1 MCLYVWSRIRS
12 STVSWE
18 GGTTIHGKW
27 PTANTTRR
35 GALPFSHNNFV
46 IIAYLFENYL
56 LADETVLGA
65 NPGRL
70 LTQWAAS
77 GSGSGRCAAAPEGG
91 RAYKVC

>member
-1 MCLYVWSRIRS
+1 MGSGRRRILRGEES
-12 STVSWE
+12 S
-18 GGTTIHGKW
+18 H
-27 PTANTTRR
+27 
-35 GALPFSHNNFV
+35 ALPFSRNNFV

-65 NPGRL
+65 NPWQL

-91 RAYKVC
+91 RVYKVC